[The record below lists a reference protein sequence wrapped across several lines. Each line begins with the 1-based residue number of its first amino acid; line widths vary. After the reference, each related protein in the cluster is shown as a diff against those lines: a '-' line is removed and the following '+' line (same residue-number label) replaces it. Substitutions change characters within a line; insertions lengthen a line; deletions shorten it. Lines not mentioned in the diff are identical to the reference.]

1 MPVSHADIPAAP
13 LDLVPLALKSVSN
26 QKLTLVIGT
35 KGRFDAD
42 LMQDALRL
50 VLLHYPILGYRL
62 STHTYWPTWRQMDDT
77 NALTP
82 LVITETPDD
91 PQFAYN
97 FSTCTRSMQATFL
110 VRILRGPHNDTLTIS
125 VDHTIADIAGTK
137 EVAYTL
143 AACYM
148 QLGQGLQPEILWRPP
163 APRNLKEIHAQISS
177 FKKLRAVCGWRAP
190 KGQWQFPVGD
200 TNQRNN
206 AIYVVRHLGD
216 RSITHLKAYCGRYG
230 ATIND
235 ILIAALFSSLHDLH
249 GCTHGE
255 KFPVQF
261 TIDLRR
267 YLKPWHQRQA
277 ANLSSST
284 QVWLRKIPANPFG
297 QTLLETHLALAEVK
311 RKMPGVGAAIVMEM
325 LFRLGYGRI
334 KRTLET
340 IFNASLNTGM
350 ANPLFINAGLIDDKR
365 LNFGPTEVVSAH
377 VLGPSL
383 LTPGV
388 AITASAFRDQLTL
401 STGFSKT
408 MTDPDYISKL
418 LDDMT
423 GLLPAPD

>member
-1 MPVSHADIPAAP
+1 
-13 LDLVPLALKSVSN
+13 VPLALKSVSN
-26 QKLTLVIGT
+26 QKLTLVIGAN
-35 KGRFDAD
+35 GRFDAD
-42 LMQDALRL
+42 LMQNALRL
-50 VLLHYPILGYRL
+50 LLLHHPILGYRL
-62 STHTYWPTWRQMDDT
+62 STQTYWPTWRQVDDT
-77 NALTP
+77 HALTP

-97 FSTCTRSMQATFL
+97 YSACTRSMQATLL
-110 VRILRGPHNDTLTIS
+110 VRILRGPHNDTLTIG
-125 VDHTIADIAGTK
+125 VDHTIADIAGMK
-137 EVAYTL
+137 AVAYTL
-143 AACYM
+143 ATCYA
-148 QLGQGLQPEILWRPP
+148 QLGQGLQPKPLWRRPE
-163 APRNLKEIHAQISS
+163 PRNLKDIRAQISA
-177 FKKLRAVCGWRAP
+177 FRKLRAVCGWRAP
-190 KGQWQFPVGD
+190 RGHWQFPTGD
-200 TNQRNN
+200 KSRQNN
-206 AIYVVRHLGD
+206 VIYVVRHLGD
-216 RSITHLKAYCGRYG
+216 QSITHLKAYCRRYE

-249 GCTHGE
+249 DCTPGE

-267 YLKPWHQRQA
+267 YLKPRHHHQV

-325 LFRLGYGRI
+325 MFQLGYGRV
-334 KRTLET
+334 KRVLET
-340 IFNASLNTGM
+340 IFNASLKTGL
-350 ANPLFINAGLIDDKR
+350 ANPLFINVGLIDDKR

-388 AITASAFRDQLTL
+388 AMTASGFRDQLTL

-408 MTDPDYISKL
+408 MTDPDYISTL
-418 LDDMT
+418 LDSMT
-423 GLLPAPD
+423 GLLPTPG